1 MSLVTHN
8 IMNNSICTLFDNI
21 LIDIHKFKSLLYLKR
36 YNERKTHY
44 IYTPKGI
51 IMEPTTLSKYV
62 KDMRKQYN
70 LTQVELSEKS
80 GVGLR
85 FVRELEQGK
94 QTLRL
99 DKVNQILNLFGN
111 EVGAVPISKEDEP

>member
-1 MSLVTHN
+1 
-8 IMNNSICTLFDNI
+8 MND
-21 LIDIHKFKSLLYLKR
+21 KSLS
-36 YNERKTHY
+36 E
-44 IYTPKGI
+44 
-51 IMEPTTLSKYV
+51 YV
-62 KDMRKQYN
+62 KQMRKEHN

-99 DKVNQILNLFGN
+99 DKVNQVLSLFGT
-111 EVGAVPISKEDEP
+111 EVGVVPISKFNKR